1 MKDFEREEAN
11 INELEQIGEFVNFDA
26 EDFKSKEEYLPVFV
40 EVMESR

>member
-26 EDFKSKEEYLPVFV
+26 EDFKSKEEYLNNN
-40 EVMESR
+40 E